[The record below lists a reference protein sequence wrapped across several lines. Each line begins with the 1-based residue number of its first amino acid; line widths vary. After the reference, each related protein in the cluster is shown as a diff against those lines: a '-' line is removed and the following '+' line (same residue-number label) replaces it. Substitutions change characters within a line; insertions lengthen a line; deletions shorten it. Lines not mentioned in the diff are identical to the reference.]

1 MRKTDIE
8 KAIVK
13 FAEQEKRE
21 AEKAVEEERNQ
32 ISIAPNSYIA
42 KEIKYQTALLH
53 QILNGQQKLTYEIAH
68 KSNDNGKK
76 NSPLSKL
83 MLFIRRKRR

>member
-1 MRKTDIE
+1 MREDDIE

-21 AEKAVEEERNQ
+21 AEKAAEKESDQMCIN
-32 ISIAPNSYIA
+32 PNSYIA

-83 MLFIRRKRR
+83 RLFIRRKRR